1 MKRLIVL
8 MTALLLTG
16 CGGTTAQKSLEV
28 YAQPPEPRI
37 QEAPLAR
44 ELESLPEIDGKK
56 ITIAVY
62 GFSDKTGQRKPADNI
77 ANLSSA
83 VTQGAEVWVIK
94 ALSDAG
100 KGSWFD
106 VVERIGL
113 DNLVKER
120 QLIRNTR
127 EVYEK
132 ELPNGPTPLKPMKFA
147 GLILEGGIIG
157 YDSNVAVGGLGARYL
172 GVGAQ
177 TEYRVDT
184 VTVVMR
190 IVSVSTGG
198 VLLSVATEKTIAS
211 SRSGVDMFK
220 FFDLGTK
227 LVEAE
232 NGYSVNEPVNYAV
245 RAAIEAGVV
254 ELIKEGER
262 KGLWKF
268 KSETKRE
275 DVVLA
280 KPVVKVI
287 VKKPEV
293 VEKPEVAAVE
303 KKAEPKVVEK
313 PVVKP
318 EPKVKPKI
326 KVVPVEK
333 TKPEVTVT
341 KRSVDKDVIPLDM
354 AMPKPKP
361 TLIER
366 MCNPEIMKITDVCAS
381 DTEDLRKRL
390 KVGIEKHVHIDEV
403 LKDAN
408 KYEGYG
414 VCDKNNL
421 CFRNVAEMYRW
432 ESWTN
437 WLAHVNEGKNFNL
450 VK

>member
-62 GFSDKTGQRKPADNI
+62 GFADKTGQRKPADNI

-262 KGLWKF
+262 KGLWKY

-313 PVVKP
+313 PVAKPETRVKP
-318 EPKVKPKI
+318 EI
-326 KVVPVEK
+326 KVVPLNP
-333 TKPEVTVT
+333 KPEATVIE
-341 KRSVDKDVIPLDM
+341 RSVDKDVIPLAM
-354 AMPKPKP
+354 ALPKSKP

-381 DTEDLRKRL
+381 DTEDLRKVL
-390 KVGIEKHVHIDEV
+390 KVGIEKHVTIAQLIADPNLEKV
-403 LKDAN
+403 YK
-408 KYEGYG
+408 

-432 ESWTN
+432 ESWTK